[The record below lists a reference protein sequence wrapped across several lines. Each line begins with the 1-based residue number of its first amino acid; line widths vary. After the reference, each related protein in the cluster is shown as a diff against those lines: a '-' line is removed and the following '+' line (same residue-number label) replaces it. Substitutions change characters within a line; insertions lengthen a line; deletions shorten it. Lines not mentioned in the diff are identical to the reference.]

1 MRERGHRTVASNV
14 VNLVIGRLNVASEA
28 GITAEEVTH
37 AVNHQEE
44 AATTVVTVVAGMT
57 VEMMDALK
65 S

>member
-1 MRERGHRTVASNV
+1 VRERGHRTVASNV
-14 VNLVIGRLNVASEA
+14 VSLVIGRLNVASEA

-44 AATTVVTVVAGMT
+44 AATTVVIVVAGT
-57 VEMMDALK
+57 TAEMMDALK